1 MAAAIVRRCCVK
13 KVFLNISQNSQVQI
27 EFCEIFKNTYFVKQ
41 QTNSCFCSGGS
52 VRWALLENLETAFSH
67 AVFYIIFS
75 NIGKSYF
82 RTLGIYAKTFAVI
95 LYYDISKFLV
105 VYGVVL
111 IAFTGSVYLAVNAEA
126 KGLKNAG

>member
-1 MAAAIVRRCCVK
+1 M
-13 KVFLNISQNSQVQI
+13 
-27 EFCEIFKNTYFVKQ
+27 
-41 QTNSCFCSGGS
+41 
-52 VRWALLENLETAFSH
+52 
-67 AVFYIIFS
+67 FYIIFS

-111 IAFTGSVYLAVNAEA
+111 IAFTGSVHLAVNAEA